1 MDMQL
6 DVVLGLVG
14 INVVL
19 LMLLVWRSIS
29 KSSHDDAAGIQ
40 KYLDEKLDRLERA
53 LRLEV
58 TEASRDA
65 RQELTQNLAT
75 FQQSQ
80 IQQLSLMQK
89 SVGDTLHQ
97 QLQQ

>member
-1 MDMQL
+1 MDAQFS
-6 DVVLGLVG
+6 VVIALVV
-14 INVVL
+14 ISLLLLAVL
-19 LMLLVWRSIS
+19 LWRSFGKQS
-29 KSSHDDAAGIQ
+29 DALPDIQ

-80 IQQLSLMQK
+80 IQQLSLMQ
-89 SVGDTLHQ
+89 
-97 QLQQ
+97 

>member
-1 MDMQL
+1 MDMQFL
-6 DVVLGLVG
+6 VVPVLAGGILILVALLIWKSFGKQSDVLP
-14 INVVL
+14 
-19 LMLLVWRSIS
+19 
-29 KSSHDDAAGIQ
+29 DIQ

-53 LRLEV
+53 LRQEV
-58 TEASRDA
+58 TEASREA

-97 QLQQ
+97 QL